1 MTNELLDAP
10 AETTPRSIKQQY
22 IKRLAALISRNGI
35 SEVVATTGL
44 DEDTVTAVATQSGAE
59 LSLADAATIAALA
72 TEAPD
77 ADTILTELRDTLLL
91 EMSSAMLTVDRLA
104 TELALDLDPKEI
116 QAKIE
121 GRQPMTLGEYA
132 QLRHYLASQQ

>member
-1 MTNELLDAP
+1 MTNELLDTP
-10 AETTPRSIKQQY
+10 AEASPRAVKQEY
-22 IKRLAALISRNGI
+22 IQRLAALISRKGI

-44 DEDTVTAVATQSGAE
+44 DKDTVTAVATQSGAE
-59 LSLADAATIAALA
+59 LSLADAAAIAALA
-72 TEAPD
+72 NNAPD
-77 ADTILTELRDTLLL
+77 ADTIISELRDTLLL